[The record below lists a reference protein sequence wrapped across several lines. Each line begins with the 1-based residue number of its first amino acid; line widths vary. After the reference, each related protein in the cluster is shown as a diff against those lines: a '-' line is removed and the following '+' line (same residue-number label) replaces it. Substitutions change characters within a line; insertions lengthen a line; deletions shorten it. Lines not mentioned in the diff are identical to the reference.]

1 MTDDQP
7 KQKPERTPEN
17 KALSGYENKAAATK
31 RKPAKKAAK
40 HETARD

>member
-17 KALSGYENKAAATK
+17 KALGYENKAATK
-31 RKPAKKAAK
+31 RKPPKKAAK

>member
-17 KALSGYENKAAATK
+17 KALVPENKLQ
-31 RKPAKKAAK
+31 RPPAKKPRKKPQEKA
-40 HETARD
+40 T